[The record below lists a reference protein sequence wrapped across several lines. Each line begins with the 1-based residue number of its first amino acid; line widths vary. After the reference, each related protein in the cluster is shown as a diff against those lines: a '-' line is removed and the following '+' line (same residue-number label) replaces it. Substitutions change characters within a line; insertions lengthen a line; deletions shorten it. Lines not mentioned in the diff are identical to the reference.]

1 MRAAHAFQGTGAAVL
16 CGALFLF
23 LLPQVTWAQ
32 EDPVRIYNQ
41 ACRLSQ
47 AGDQSA
53 ALERLRQAMAAGF
66 DDLRF
71 AEQDPD
77 LKDLRSHPEFL
88 PLLMAWSSER
98 ELQSSRRGIQL
109 ESGLWSSPRS
119 LELVAGGAETVPP
132 TLTLRWQPDG
142 LQFRLSLLGEMARWP
157 TDKTPPPW
165 QGGPGLVLT
174 LAIPDTSS
182 PFESRNH
189 FLLAFG
195 LEKSTPV
202 GAMYSDQLGWQRVLE
217 LDPEIQMNP
226 GQTTLDLT
234 GTIPWQAIQP
244 YHPLADTRLGIN
256 AAVRVLS
263 ANLQA
268 ELFPD
273 PIAFRPGS
281 RARRYTPLTFDPE
294 SQTATTLIGKV
305 MTSVNSGLP
314 LELELVAVAPV
325 SGPGTLTIDY
335 TDNQGQTLLPEGQL
349 AGAVNLDQGWNRW
362 EYAADFSQL
371 RSGLYTVRA
380 KLDFPDQTTQVWST
394 RVLKLDHAWHQTM
407 LTRIAALKSAEQ
419 PTASYYLRTLEN
431 ALNNLPNRRDPGPIA
446 TTFGDL
452 DRLLVRASQTGTLV
466 PDQGTVLLIYP
477 GPGGQ
482 DRLCTVYL
490 PEGYRQRGPINPV
503 VLLGSPFGYE
513 PRLAQRIARSYE
525 FEGHL
530 DNDRRATSRSPIYLI
545 PHASSPGHQPLE
557 EALAEAR
564 AAVDWAR
571 TFFGTE
577 TFSLCGVDHLGAAAL
592 KLGADLEVSPQAMLI
607 MAGRELAPWP
617 QAQDTFIREK
627 LAGWPEDLSL
637 TWLDFVQETQDQG
650 QGRQLLRVLKS
661 MTINLAPVQEIRGG
675 LSLTQVADR
684 LVLWA
689 ESLP

>member
-1 MRAAHAFQGTGAAVL
+1 MRAAYAFKGTGAVVL
-16 CGALFLF
+16 CGTLFLCLF
-23 LLPQVTWAQ
+23 AEVTWAQ
-32 EDPVRIYNQ
+32 DDPVRMYNQ

-47 AGDQSA
+47 AGDQPA
-53 ALERLRQAMAAGF
+53 ALEQLRQAMASGF

-71 AEQDPD
+71 AEMD
-77 LKDLRSHPEFL
+77 LDLRDLRNHPDFL
-88 PLLMAWSSER
+88 TLLMSWSSDKEK
-98 ELQSSRRGIQL
+98 QSSRRSIHL
-109 ESGLWSSPRS
+109 ESGLWSGPRH
-119 LELVAGGAETVPP
+119 LELVAGGAEVVPP
-132 TLTLRWQPDG
+132 TLDLRWQPDG

-165 QGGPGLVLT
+165 QGGPGLVVT
-174 LAIPDTSS
+174 LAIPDLSS

-202 GAMYSDQLGWQRVLE
+202 GAIYSDQLGWQRVLE
-217 LDPEIQMNP
+217 LDPEIQMSP
-226 GQTTLDLT
+226 GQATLDLT

-244 YHPLADTRLGIN
+244 YHPLVDNRLGIN
-256 AAVRVLS
+256 AAVRVPS
-263 ANLQA
+263 TTLQA

-273 PIAFRPGS
+273 PQAFRPGS
-281 RARRYTPLTFDPE
+281 RARRYAPLTFAPE
-294 SQTATTLIGKV
+294 SQTAATLIGKV
-305 MTSVNSGLP
+305 DTSVNSGAP
-314 LELELVAVAPV
+314 LELELVTVAPE

-349 AGAVNLDQGWNRW
+349 AGAVTLDRGWNRR
-362 EYAADFSQL
+362 EYSADFSQL

-394 RVLKLDHAWHQTM
+394 RILKLDQAWRQSM
-407 LTRIAALKSAEQ
+407 LTRIATLKSAEQ
-419 PTASYYLRTLEN
+419 PTASYYLRTLEK

-452 DRLLVRASQTGTLV
+452 DRLLVRADQTGTLV

-477 GPGGQ
+477 GASGQ

-490 PEGYRQRGPINPV
+490 PEGYRERGPVNPV
-503 VLLGSPFGYE
+503 ILLGSPFGFE

-530 DNDRRATSRSPIYLI
+530 GDDRRATARSPIYLI
-545 PHASSPGHQPLE
+545 PHASSPGHQTQE
-557 EALAEAR
+557 QALAESR
-564 AAVDWAR
+564 AAVNWVR
-571 TFFGTE
+571 TFFDTE
-577 TFSLCGVDHLGAAAL
+577 TFSLCGVDRLGAAAL
-592 KLGADLEVSPQAMLI
+592 QLGADREFSPQAMLI

-627 LAGWPEDLSL
+627 LAGWPADLSL
-637 TWLDFVQETQDQG
+637 TWVDFVQETQDQG
-650 QGRQLLRVLKS
+650 QGSQLLRVLQS
-661 MTINLAPVQEIRGG
+661 MATDLAPVQKIRGG